1 MCREDGRWMCGCKR
15 SDRAADQSQELAGW
29 PRQGRSGRVSCPR
42 TTKKKLLQKQTGALC
57 CSILLHT
64 QLLNRILSAVSSAI
78 EPK

>member
-1 MCREDGRWMCGCKR
+1 MEDGCAVAK
-15 SDRAADQSQELAGW
+15 DRIEQQDRDVRALLAGRGKDGQDGC
-29 PRQGRSGRVSCPR
+29 PVPR